1 MGKIPALNYR
11 IMHKILVKLGFEK
24 VRQKNSH
31 VFYRHSDG
39 RTTTVPNH
47 KGQDLAKPLVR
58 TIINDIK
65 ISIDEFSKTMYSL

>member
-11 IMHKILVKLGFEK
+11 IMHKILVKLGFK
-24 VRQKNSH
+24 KTRQKGIH
-31 VFYRHSDG
+31 VFYRHNDG

-58 TIINDIK
+58 AIINDIN
-65 ISIDEFSKTMYSL
+65 ISVDDFVSTMNSI